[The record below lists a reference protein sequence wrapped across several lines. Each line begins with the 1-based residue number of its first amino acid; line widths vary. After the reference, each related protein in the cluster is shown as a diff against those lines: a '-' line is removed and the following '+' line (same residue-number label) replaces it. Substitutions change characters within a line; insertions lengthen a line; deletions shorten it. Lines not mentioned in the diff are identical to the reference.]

1 MLTCSVCV
9 CVNCSPELTPA
20 CLDDDK
26 MTIDDEALKK
36 LMEKF
41 YEEHKFQQEMKN
53 CEPQVMTHVTGEC
66 CCQLSALGRNL
77 L

>member
-1 MLTCSVCV
+1 
-9 CVNCSPELTPA
+9 
-20 CLDDDK
+20 LDDDK